1 MKYSI
6 ALVSGLG
13 NIVLS
18 LAGFYHLLRH
28 SEIDPR
34 ESSELFDWVDKPYE
48 NGYLFGGHPRKRP
61 TTLDQIFPLI
71 KFSPVQKS
79 LKDHN
84 INFSTYFC
92 NDYYYADHFRRLID
106 LTKDRNTEWMVV
118 ISWFFH
124 PDYRPSRH
132 RSEII
137 EWLTFGEVVKNRV
150 WSFFRECDLDPKTT
164 ISFHCRLG
172 SPRDHIKLYV
182 VEREEYLNGLE
193 KIKKEYPEMSTV
205 LVCSESRER
214 FEKYITREDFD
225 ILGLKYVFYDED
237 PENCLYAMKECAH
250 HIVSNS
256 TLSYSVLYLDE
267 KFPQRSLAYGSNFD
281 YANITFVSPDF
292 ISRDNKTGLV
302 IKSV

>member
-18 LAGFYHLLRH
+18 LAGFYHVLKK
-28 SEIDPR
+28 SDIDPR
-34 ESSELFDWVDKPYE
+34 TSAPLLDWIDKPYE

-61 TTLDQIFPLI
+61 ITLDQIFPLI
-71 KFSPVQKS
+71 NFSPLQKS
-79 LKDHN
+79 LKDPE

-92 NDYYYADHFRRLID
+92 NDFYYADHFKRLIE
-106 LTKDRNTEWMVV
+106 LTRDKNTEWMVV
-118 ISWFFH
+118 IGWFFH

-137 EWLTFGEVVKNRV
+137 EWLSFGDVVKDRV
-150 WSFFRECDLDPKTT
+150 HSFFHDNNITPETT

-182 VEREEYLNGLE
+182 VERDTYLHGL
-193 KIKKEYPEMSTV
+193 KSIKEQYPEMDTV

-214 FEKYITREDFD
+214 FEQYMDLSQT
-225 ILGLKYVFYDED
+225 GLRYVFYDED

-281 YANITFVSPDF
+281 YANITFVDPEF
-292 ISRDNKTGLV
+292 ISRDHKTGLV
-302 IKSV
+302 LKLV